1 MNYEVKVLSLK
12 RRQDRREYI
21 SKLIGEKYPFSFFDA
36 LDGKL
41 QETSNDFFKES
52 DYDLWNVDPNCVR
65 AVALSNML
73 IWEECLKQQKNIC
86 VFEDDIDLINNKV
99 LNLGEL
105 FQKDFDVF
113 FLNNITQWFPNCY
126 CYLIKPKG
134 AEKLIEYFKQNGFKR
149 SVDWELVSLPPSFK
163 VLYTEQ
169 NNFGKTSNPDIS
181 KSDIIT
187 EGNIYKT
194 IF

>member
-41 QETSNDFFKES
+41 QETTNNLFKES
-52 DYDLWNVDPNCVR
+52 DYHLWNVDPNCVR

-86 VFEDDIDLINNKV
+86 VFEDDIDLINNEV

-105 FQKDFDVF
+105 FQKDFDIF

-169 NNFGKTSNPDIS
+169 NNFGKTPNPDIS

-187 EGNIYKT
+187 EGDIYKT